1 MLRSPRRVEVRRHA
15 RVGELRDLRYLTV
28 IVSDVGKPH
37 ARSAGTAK
45 IEDVPLIDTPSSMMI

>member
-1 MLRSPRRVEVRRHA
+1 MLGSPTRVEVRRHA
-15 RVGELRDLRYLTV
+15 RVGELRYLPYLMV
-28 IVSDVGKPH
+28 IMSDVGKPH